1 MTELL
6 LVLRGTLVVGSI
18 LALVAFGYTII
29 YASSR
34 VVNFA
39 QGALL
44 LAGAWFFF
52 DAVDPAH
59 NGFPPLVAVALA
71 SAGAAVVG
79 VLIWVLGIWPLG
91 RRAQQTDVSWILTTA
106 ALGLLLQN
114 GFLADRY
121 GTQPVSVEFID
132 SIGGW
137 RGSQPVEGVTLD
149 APTLTLVMG
158 TILLLAVLELVQHRT
173 VLGRAFR
180 SVAQDPFMASLVG
193 ISPRKVVVG
202 SFALA
207 GCLAALAGILIGADT
222 GISPLTFPVIG
233 IQAFVAAV
241 LGGLGST
248 RGAIVGGY
256 LIGLVRSVLAVWG
269 PEIPFIENVSAWEQ
283 FVVFAVFLAVLAIRP
298 TGLFGEPVVEKV

>member
-1 MTELL
+1 M
-6 LVLRGTLVVGSI
+6 VVGSI

-59 NGFPPLVAVALA
+59 PGLAPGLGVLVACL
-71 SAGAAVVG
+71 GAAVLGLV
-79 VLIWVLGIWPLG
+79 VWALGIWPLG
-91 RRAQQTDVSWILTTA
+91 RRARQTDVSWILTTA
-106 ALGLLLQN
+106 ALGLLIQN

-121 GTQPVSVEFID
+121 GTQPTPVEFVD
-132 SIGGW
+132 SIAGW
-137 RGSQPVEGVTLD
+137 SGSQPVEGVTLD
-149 APTLTLVMG
+149 APSVVLVLG
-158 TILLLAVLELVQHRT
+158 AVLVLIVLEVAQRRT

-180 SVAQDPFMASLVG
+180 SVAQDPVMASLVG
-193 ISPRKVVVG
+193 ISPRHVVMG
-202 SFALA
+202 SFAMA
-207 GCLAALAGILIGADT
+207 GALAAIAGVLIGADT
-222 GISPLTFPVIG
+222 GISPQTFPVIG
-233 IQAFVAAV
+233 LQAFVAAV

-256 LIGLVRSVLAVWG
+256 VIGLVRSMLAVWG
-269 PEIPFIENVSAWEQ
+269 PDVGFIENPAAWEE
-283 FVVFAVFLAVLAIRP
+283 FVVFAVFLAVLALRP
-298 TGLFGEPVVEKV
+298 SGLFGEPRVERV

>member
-1 MTELL
+1 M
-6 LVLRGTLVVGSI
+6 VVGSI

-34 VVNFA
+34 IVNFA

-59 NGFPPLVAVALA
+59 LGAAPWLGVLVACL
-71 SAGAAVVG
+71 GAAVLGLLV
-79 VLIWVLGIWPLG
+79 WALGIWPLG
-91 RRAQQTDVSWILTTA
+91 RRTRQTDVAWILTTA
-106 ALGLLLQN
+106 ALGLLIQN
-114 GFLADRY
+114 GVLAERY
-121 GTQPVSVEFID
+121 GTQPTRVEFVD

-137 RGSQPVEGVTLD
+137 TGSQPVEGVTID
-149 APTLTLVMG
+149 APTLVLILGAMLV
-158 TILLLAVLELVQHRT
+158 LVVLEIAQRRT

-180 SVAQDPFMASLVG
+180 AVAQDPMMASLVG
-193 ISPRKVVVG
+193 ISPRRVVIG

-207 GCLAALAGILIGADT
+207 GGLAAVAGVLIGADT
-222 GISPLTFPVIG
+222 GVSPQTFPVIG

-256 LIGLVRSVLAVWG
+256 VLGLVRSLLAVWG
-269 PEIPFIENVSAWEQ
+269 PDIGFIENPAAWEE
-283 FVVFAVFLAVLAIRP
+283 FVVFAVFLAVLALRP
-298 TGLFGEPVVEKV
+298 TGLFGEPQVEKV